1 VIAFLLDWGPVAITA
16 VAETAFYATMFLPAY
31 LTAAT
36 IIAIRRRQLAREA
49 EFVRARRAGRRLE
62 DWLRYVEGSANR
74 FTEPLTDGEG
84 FEPSVRFPVHTLSR
98 RAP

>member
-1 VIAFLLDWGPVAITA
+1 VIAFLLDWGPVALTA
-16 VAETAFYATMFLPAY
+16 VAEIAFYATMFVPAY
-31 LTAAT
+31 LTAAA

-49 EFVRARRAGRRLE
+49 EWLEARVVGRRLD
-62 DWLRYVEGSANR
+62 DWMRYVESSAVSR
-74 FTEPLTDGEG
+74 AEPFTDGEG